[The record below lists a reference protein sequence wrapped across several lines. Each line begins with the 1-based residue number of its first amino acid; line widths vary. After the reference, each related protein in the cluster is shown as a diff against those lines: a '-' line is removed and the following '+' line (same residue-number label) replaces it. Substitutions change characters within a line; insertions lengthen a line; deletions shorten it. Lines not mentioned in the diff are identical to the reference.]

1 MSKVGINTGSAPN
14 AGDGSSLLA
23 GANAINDNFNELYAL
38 LGDGSTLV
46 SGVATVTGGDI
57 DVTGIVTASNFS
69 GSGAGLTSLQSPQLT
84 GALPAIDGKSLT
96 GIVTSIVA
104 GTNIS
109 VSGSGTGSVTVS
121 ASGGGASGNTVVIKD
136 DGSTVGAA
144 GTINFGTGVAVS
156 GLSAGIVTVTASGG
170 SGGVWSSNAAGINTS
185 AKVGIGT
192 TTADSFYE
200 LEVQGNANI
209 TGFLTATTLRGAV
222 IGDVTGNASS
232 ATLAV
237 NAQGLSGTPSVNV
250 TAVNATGFSTFTNNV
265 QLRSSDGT
273 PGRLDYYCEV
283 SNAHYTRIQAAP
295 HAQYSGNVTAVL
307 PTISGDLV
315 VGDTATAINQSVNTT
330 GVITA
335 TSFDGSNVLKSRT
348 TVTGSTGSIANN
360 AIGNVD
366 ITGFKSYGLIQ
377 VGLST
382 AGWLRIYTD
391 NAARVN
397 DVNRSVGED
406 PTPGDGV
413 IADIVTTGVS
423 TTKNITPF
431 TLGGNLD
438 SPVSDKIYIAVTNLS
453 GTTQAIS
460 ANLTILKLEV

>member
-23 GANAINDNFNELYAL
+23 GANAINANFNELYSL

-84 GALPAIDGKSLT
+84 GSLPAIDGKSLT
-96 GIVTSIVA
+96 GIVTTIVA

-109 VSGSGTGSVTVS
+109 VSGNGTGSVTVS

-156 GLSAGIVTVTASGG
+156 ALSAGIVTVTASGG

-232 ATLAV
+232 ATQLQTARNIGGVSFNGTSAINLPGV
-237 NAQGLSGTPSVNV
+237 NIAGNQNTSGTAANLSGTPNITVGTV
-250 TAVNATGFSTFTNNV
+250 A
-265 QLRSSDGT
+265 SSDIT
-273 PGRLDYYCEV
+273 
-283 SNAHYTRIQAAP
+283 S
-295 HAQYSGNVTAVL
+295 
-307 PTISGDLV
+307 
-315 VGDTATAINQSVNTT
+315 T
-330 GVITA
+330 GVVTA

-348 TVTGSTGSIANN
+348 IVTGSTPSITNN
-360 AIGNVD
+360 GIGNTD
-366 ITGFKSYGLIQ
+366 ISGFKSYGLIQ

-391 NAARVN
+391 NAARAN

-413 IADIVTTGVS
+413 IADIVTTGLS

-438 SPVSDKIYIAVTNLS
+438 NPVSDKIYVAVTNQS

-460 ANLTILKLEV
+460 VNLTILKLEV

>member
-1 MSKVGINTGSAPN
+1 NVP
-14 AGDGSSLLA
+14 DG
-23 GANAINDNFNELYAL
+23 
-38 LGDGSTLV
+38 TL
-46 SGVATVTGGDI
+46 
-57 DVTGIVTASNFS
+57 
-69 GSGAGLTSLQSPQLT
+69 
-84 GALPAIDGKSLT
+84 
-96 GIVTSIVA
+96 
-104 GTNIS
+104 
-109 VSGSGTGSVTVS
+109 
-121 ASGGGASGNTVVIKD
+121 
-136 DGSTVGAA
+136 
-144 GTINFGTGVAVS
+144 
-156 GLSAGIVTVTASGG
+156 LSAGNDDDLEIYHTGG
-170 SGGVWSSNAAGINTS
+170 SNSFIKSNTNDLQIQSDTTKIYDKTGTQIIAGFTKGAS
-185 AKVGIGT
+185 VGIT
-192 TTADSFYE
+192 T
-200 LEVQGNANI
+200 VGI
-209 TGFLTATTLRGAV
+209 LTAYNDVAV
-222 IGDVTGNASS
+222 GSAINMYASS
-232 ATLAV
+232 
-237 NAQGLSGTPSVNV
+237 GI
-250 TAVNATGFSTFTNNV
+250 
-265 QLRSSDGT
+265 
-273 PGRLDYYCEV
+273 V
-283 SNAHYTRIQAAP
+283 S
-295 HAQYSGNVTAVL
+295 
-307 PTISGDLV
+307 
-315 VGDTATAINQSVNTT
+315 
-330 GVITA
+330 A

>member
-23 GANAINDNFNELYAL
+23 GANAINANFNELYSL

-84 GALPAIDGKSLT
+84 GSLPAIDGKSLT
-96 GIVTSIVA
+96 GIVTTIVA

-109 VSGSGTGSVTVS
+109 VSGNGTGSVTVS
-121 ASGGGASGNTVVIKD
+121 ASGGGASGNTVVVKD

-156 GLSAGIVTVTASGG
+156 ALSAGIVTVTASGG

-232 ATLAV
+232 ATQLQTARNIGGVSFNGTSAINLPGV
-237 NAQGLSGTPSVNV
+237 NIAGNQNTSGTAANLSGTPNITVG
-250 TAVNATGFSTFTNNV
+250 TIA
-265 QLRSSDGT
+265 SSDIT
-273 PGRLDYYCEV
+273 
-283 SNAHYTRIQAAP
+283 S
-295 HAQYSGNVTAVL
+295 
-307 PTISGDLV
+307 
-315 VGDTATAINQSVNTT
+315 T
-330 GVITA
+330 GVVTA

-348 TVTGSTGSIANN
+348 TVTGSTPSIANN
-360 AIGNVD
+360 GIGNTD
-366 ITGFKSYGLIQ
+366 ISGFKSYGLIQ

-391 NAARVN
+391 NAARAN

-413 IADIVTTGVS
+413 IADIVTTGLS

-438 SPVSDKIYIAVTNLS
+438 NPVSDKIYVAVTNQS

-460 ANLTILKLEV
+460 VNLTILKLEV

>member
-69 GSGAGLTSLQSPQLT
+69 GSGAGLTSLPSTQLT
-84 GALPAIDGKSLT
+84 GSLPAIDGKSLT
-96 GIVTSIVA
+96 GIVTTIVA

-109 VSGSGTGSVTVS
+109 VSGNGTGSVTVS

-232 ATLAV
+232 ATQLQTARNIGGVSFNGTAAISLPGV
-237 NAQGLSGTPSVNV
+237 NIAGNQNTSGTASNLSGTPNITVGTV
-250 TAVNATGFSTFTNNV
+250 A
-265 QLRSSDGT
+265 SSDIT
-273 PGRLDYYCEV
+273 
-283 SNAHYTRIQAAP
+283 S
-295 HAQYSGNVTAVL
+295 
-307 PTISGDLV
+307 
-315 VGDTATAINQSVNTT
+315 T
-330 GVITA
+330 GVVTA

-348 TVTGSTGSIANN
+348 TVTGSTGSITNN

-391 NAARVN
+391 NAARAN

-413 IADIVTTGVS
+413 IADIVTTGLS

>member
-23 GANAINDNFNELYAL
+23 GANAINANFNELYSL

-84 GALPAIDGKSLT
+84 GSLPAIDGKSLT
-96 GIVTSIVA
+96 GIVTTIVA

-109 VSGSGTGSVTVS
+109 VSGNGTGSVTVS

-156 GLSAGIVTVTASGG
+156 TLSAGIVTVTASGG

-232 ATLAV
+232 AAQLQTARNIGGVSFNGTSAINLPGV
-237 NAQGLSGTPSVNV
+237 NIAGNQNTSGTAANLSGTPNITVGTV
-250 TAVNATGFSTFTNNV
+250 A
-265 QLRSSDGT
+265 SSDIT
-273 PGRLDYYCEV
+273 
-283 SNAHYTRIQAAP
+283 S
-295 HAQYSGNVTAVL
+295 
-307 PTISGDLV
+307 
-315 VGDTATAINQSVNTT
+315 T
-330 GVITA
+330 GVVTA

-348 TVTGSTGSIANN
+348 TVTGSTPSIANN
-360 AIGNVD
+360 GIGNTD
-366 ITGFKSYGLIQ
+366 ISGFKSYGLIQ

-391 NAARVN
+391 NAARAN

-413 IADIVTTGVS
+413 IADIVTTGLS

-438 SPVSDKIYIAVTNLS
+438 NPVSDKIYVAVTNQS

-460 ANLTILKLEV
+460 VNLTILKLEV

>member
-96 GIVTSIVA
+96 GIVTTIVA

-109 VSGSGTGSVTVS
+109 VSGNGTGSVTVS

-232 ATLAV
+232 ATQLQTARNIGGVSFNGTAAISLPGV
-237 NAQGLSGTPSVNV
+237 NIAGNQNTSGTAANLSGTPNITVGTV
-250 TAVNATGFSTFTNNV
+250 A
-265 QLRSSDGT
+265 SSDIT
-273 PGRLDYYCEV
+273 
-283 SNAHYTRIQAAP
+283 S
-295 HAQYSGNVTAVL
+295 
-307 PTISGDLV
+307 
-315 VGDTATAINQSVNTT
+315 T
-330 GVITA
+330 GVVTA

-348 TVTGSTGSIANN
+348 TVTGSTASIANN

-391 NAARVN
+391 NAARAN

-413 IADIVTTGVS
+413 IADIVTTGLS

>member
-69 GSGAGLTSLQSPQLT
+69 GSGAGLTSLPSTQLT
-84 GALPAIDGKSLT
+84 GSLPAIDGKSLT
-96 GIVTSIVA
+96 GIVTTIVA

-109 VSGSGTGSVTVS
+109 VSGNGTGSVTVS

-156 GLSAGIVTVTASGG
+156 ALSAGIVTVTASGG

-222 IGDVTGNASS
+222 IGNVTGNASS
-232 ATLAV
+232 ATQLQTARNIGGVSFNGTAAISLPGV
-237 NAQGLSGTPSVNV
+237 NIAGNQNTSGTAANLSGTPNITVGTV
-250 TAVNATGFSTFTNNV
+250 A
-265 QLRSSDGT
+265 SSDIT
-273 PGRLDYYCEV
+273 
-283 SNAHYTRIQAAP
+283 S
-295 HAQYSGNVTAVL
+295 
-307 PTISGDLV
+307 
-315 VGDTATAINQSVNTT
+315 T
-330 GVITA
+330 GVVTA

-348 TVTGSTGSIANN
+348 TVTGSTGSITNN

-391 NAARVN
+391 NTARAN

-413 IADIVTTGVS
+413 IADIVTTGLS

-438 SPVSDKIYIAVTNLS
+438 NPVSDKIYVAVTNQS

-460 ANLTILKLEV
+460 VNLTILKLEV

>member
-96 GIVTSIVA
+96 GIVTTIVA

-109 VSGSGTGSVTVS
+109 VSGNGTGSVTVS

-232 ATLAV
+232 ATQLQTARNIGGVSFNGTAAISLPGV
-237 NAQGLSGTPSVNV
+237 NIAGNQNTSGTAANLSGTPNITVGTV
-250 TAVNATGFSTFTNNV
+250 A
-265 QLRSSDGT
+265 SSDIT
-273 PGRLDYYCEV
+273 
-283 SNAHYTRIQAAP
+283 S
-295 HAQYSGNVTAVL
+295 
-307 PTISGDLV
+307 
-315 VGDTATAINQSVNTT
+315 T
-330 GVITA
+330 GVVTA

-348 TVTGSTGSIANN
+348 TVTGSTPSIANN
-360 AIGNVD
+360 GIGNTD

-391 NAARVN
+391 NTARAN

-413 IADIVTTGVS
+413 IADIVTTGLS

-438 SPVSDKIYIAVTNLS
+438 NPVSDKIYVAVTNQS

-460 ANLTILKLEV
+460 VNLTILKLEV

>member
-23 GANAINDNFNELYAL
+23 GANAINDNFNELYTL

-84 GALPAIDGKSLT
+84 GSLPAIDGKSLT
-96 GIVTSIVA
+96 GIVTTIVA

-109 VSGSGTGSVTVS
+109 VSGNGTGSVTVS

-232 ATLAV
+232 ATQLQTARNIGGVSFNGTAAISLPGV
-237 NAQGLSGTPSVNV
+237 NIAGNQNTSGTAANLSGTPNITVGTV
-250 TAVNATGFSTFTNNV
+250 A
-265 QLRSSDGT
+265 SSDIT
-273 PGRLDYYCEV
+273 
-283 SNAHYTRIQAAP
+283 S
-295 HAQYSGNVTAVL
+295 
-307 PTISGDLV
+307 
-315 VGDTATAINQSVNTT
+315 T
-330 GVITA
+330 GVVTA

-348 TVTGSTGSIANN
+348 TVTGSTPSIANN
-360 AIGNVD
+360 GIGNTD
-366 ITGFKSYGLIQ
+366 ISGFKSYGLIQ

-391 NAARVN
+391 NAARAN

-413 IADIVTTGVS
+413 IADIVTTGLS

-438 SPVSDKIYIAVTNLS
+438 NPVSDKIYVAVTNQS

-460 ANLTILKLEV
+460 VNLTILKLEV

>member
-84 GALPAIDGKSLT
+84 GSLPAIDGKSLT
-96 GIVTSIVA
+96 GIVTTIVA

-109 VSGSGTGSVTVS
+109 VSGNGTGSVTVS

-232 ATLAV
+232 ATQLQTARNIGGVSFNGTAAISLPGV
-237 NAQGLSGTPSVNV
+237 NIAGNQNTSGTAANLSGTPNITVGTV
-250 TAVNATGFSTFTNNV
+250 A
-265 QLRSSDGT
+265 SSDIT
-273 PGRLDYYCEV
+273 
-283 SNAHYTRIQAAP
+283 S
-295 HAQYSGNVTAVL
+295 
-307 PTISGDLV
+307 
-315 VGDTATAINQSVNTT
+315 T
-330 GVITA
+330 GVVTA

-348 TVTGSTGSIANN
+348 TVTGSTPSIANN
-360 AIGNVD
+360 GIGNTD
-366 ITGFKSYGLIQ
+366 ISGFKSYGLIQ

-382 AGWLRIYTD
+382 AGWLR
-391 NAARVN
+391 
-397 DVNRSVGED
+397 
-406 PTPGDGV
+406 
-413 IADIVTTGVS
+413 
-423 TTKNITPF
+423 
-431 TLGGNLD
+431 
-438 SPVSDKIYIAVTNLS
+438 LS
-453 GTTQAIS
+453 LIH
-460 ANLTILKLEV
+460 I

>member
-23 GANAINDNFNELYAL
+23 GANAINANFNELYTL

-69 GSGAGLTSLQSPQLT
+69 GSGAGLTSLPSTQLT
-84 GALPAIDGKSLT
+84 GSLPAIDGKSLT
-96 GIVTSIVA
+96 GIVTTIVA

-109 VSGSGTGSVTVS
+109 VSGNGTGSVTVS
-121 ASGGGASGNTVVIKD
+121 ASGGGASGNTVVVKD

-156 GLSAGIVTVTASGG
+156 ALSAGIVTVTASGG

-232 ATLAV
+232 ATQLQTARNIGGVSFNGTSAINLPGV
-237 NAQGLSGTPSVNV
+237 NIAGNQNTSGTAANLSGTPNITVGTV
-250 TAVNATGFSTFTNNV
+250 A
-265 QLRSSDGT
+265 SSDIT
-273 PGRLDYYCEV
+273 
-283 SNAHYTRIQAAP
+283 S
-295 HAQYSGNVTAVL
+295 
-307 PTISGDLV
+307 
-315 VGDTATAINQSVNTT
+315 T
-330 GVITA
+330 GVVTA

-348 TVTGSTGSIANN
+348 TVTGSTPSIANN
-360 AIGNVD
+360 GIGNTD
-366 ITGFKSYGLIQ
+366 ISGFKSYGLIQ

-391 NAARVN
+391 NAARAN

-413 IADIVTTGVS
+413 IADIVTTGLS

-438 SPVSDKIYIAVTNLS
+438 NPVSDKIYVAVTNQS

-460 ANLTILKLEV
+460 VNLTILKLEV

>member
-23 GANAINDNFNELYAL
+23 GANAINANFNELYTL

-69 GSGAGLTSLQSPQLT
+69 GSGAGLTSLPSTQLT
-84 GALPAIDGKSLT
+84 GSLPAIDGKSLT
-96 GIVTSIVA
+96 GIVTTIVA

-109 VSGSGTGSVTVS
+109 VSGNGTGSVTVS

-156 GLSAGIVTVTASGG
+156 ALSAGIVTVTASGG

-232 ATLAV
+232 ATQLQTARNIGGVSFNGTSAINLPGV
-237 NAQGLSGTPSVNV
+237 NIAGNQNTSGTAANLSGTPNITVGTV
-250 TAVNATGFSTFTNNV
+250 A
-265 QLRSSDGT
+265 SSDIT
-273 PGRLDYYCEV
+273 
-283 SNAHYTRIQAAP
+283 S
-295 HAQYSGNVTAVL
+295 
-307 PTISGDLV
+307 
-315 VGDTATAINQSVNTT
+315 T

-348 TVTGSTGSIANN
+348 IVTGSPPSIANN
-360 AIGNVD
+360 GIGNTD
-366 ITGFKSYGLIQ
+366 ISGFKSYGLIQ

-391 NAARVN
+391 NAARAN

-413 IADIVTTGVS
+413 IADIVTTGLS

-438 SPVSDKIYIAVTNLS
+438 NPVSDKIYVAVTNQS

-460 ANLTILKLEV
+460 VNLTILKLEV

>member
-23 GANAINDNFNELYAL
+23 GANAINANFNELYSL

-84 GALPAIDGKSLT
+84 GSLPAIDGKSLT
-96 GIVTSIVA
+96 GIVTTIVA

-109 VSGSGTGSVTVS
+109 VSGNGTGSVTVS
-121 ASGGGASGNTVVIKD
+121 ASGGGASGNTVVVKD

-156 GLSAGIVTVTASGG
+156 ALSAGIVTVTASGG

-232 ATLAV
+232 ATQLQTARNIGGVSFNGTSAINLPGV
-237 NAQGLSGTPSVNV
+237 NIAGNQNTSGTAANLSGTPNITVGTV
-250 TAVNATGFSTFTNNV
+250 A
-265 QLRSSDGT
+265 SSDIT
-273 PGRLDYYCEV
+273 
-283 SNAHYTRIQAAP
+283 S
-295 HAQYSGNVTAVL
+295 
-307 PTISGDLV
+307 
-315 VGDTATAINQSVNTT
+315 T
-330 GVITA
+330 GVVTA

-348 TVTGSTGSIANN
+348 TVTGSTPSIANN
-360 AIGNVD
+360 GIGNTD
-366 ITGFKSYGLIQ
+366 ISGFKSYGLIQ

-391 NAARVN
+391 NTARAN

-413 IADIVTTGVS
+413 IADIVTTGLS

-438 SPVSDKIYIAVTNLS
+438 NPVSDKIYVAVTNQS

-460 ANLTILKLEV
+460 VNLTILKLEV

>member
-96 GIVTSIVA
+96 GIVTTIVA

-109 VSGSGTGSVTVS
+109 VSGNGTGSVTVS

-222 IGDVTGNASS
+222 IGNVTGNASS
-232 ATLAV
+232 ATQLQTARNIGGVSFNGTAAISLPGV
-237 NAQGLSGTPSVNV
+237 NIAGNQNTSGTAANLSGTPNITVGTV
-250 TAVNATGFSTFTNNV
+250 A
-265 QLRSSDGT
+265 SSDIT
-273 PGRLDYYCEV
+273 
-283 SNAHYTRIQAAP
+283 S
-295 HAQYSGNVTAVL
+295 
-307 PTISGDLV
+307 
-315 VGDTATAINQSVNTT
+315 T
-330 GVITA
+330 GVVTA

-348 TVTGSTGSIANN
+348 TVTGSTGSITNN

-391 NAARVN
+391 NAARAN

-413 IADIVTTGVS
+413 IADIVTTGLS

-438 SPVSDKIYIAVTNLS
+438 NPVSDKIYVAVTNQS

-460 ANLTILKLEV
+460 VNLTILKLEV

>member
-23 GANAINDNFNELYAL
+23 GANAINANFNELYSL

-84 GALPAIDGKSLT
+84 GSLPAIDGKSLT
-96 GIVTSIVA
+96 GIVTTIVA

-109 VSGSGTGSVTVS
+109 VSGNGTGSVTVS
-121 ASGGGASGNTVVIKD
+121 ASGGGSSGNTVVIKD

-156 GLSAGIVTVTASGG
+156 ALSAGIVTVTASGG

-232 ATLAV
+232 ATQLQTARNIGGVSFNGTSAINLPGV
-237 NAQGLSGTPSVNV
+237 NIAGNQNTSGTAANLSGTPNITVGTV
-250 TAVNATGFSTFTNNV
+250 A
-265 QLRSSDGT
+265 SSDIT
-273 PGRLDYYCEV
+273 
-283 SNAHYTRIQAAP
+283 S
-295 HAQYSGNVTAVL
+295 
-307 PTISGDLV
+307 
-315 VGDTATAINQSVNTT
+315 T
-330 GVITA
+330 GVVTA

-348 TVTGSTGSIANN
+348 IVTGSTPSIANN
-360 AIGNVD
+360 GIGNTD
-366 ITGFKSYGLIQ
+366 ISGFKSYGLIQ

-391 NAARVN
+391 NAARAN

-413 IADIVTTGVS
+413 IADIVTTGLS

-438 SPVSDKIYIAVTNLS
+438 NPVSDKIYVAVTNQS

-460 ANLTILKLEV
+460 VNLTILKLEV

>member
-23 GANAINDNFNELYAL
+23 GANAINANFNELYSL

-84 GALPAIDGKSLT
+84 GSLPAIDGKSLT
-96 GIVTSIVA
+96 GIVTTIVA

-109 VSGSGTGSVTVS
+109 VSGNGTGSVTVS

-156 GLSAGIVTVTASGG
+156 TLSAGIVTVTASGG

-232 ATLAV
+232 ATQLQTARNIGGVSFNGTSAINLPGV
-237 NAQGLSGTPSVNV
+237 NIAGNQNTSGTAANLSGTPNITVGTV
-250 TAVNATGFSTFTNNV
+250 A
-265 QLRSSDGT
+265 SSDIT
-273 PGRLDYYCEV
+273 
-283 SNAHYTRIQAAP
+283 S
-295 HAQYSGNVTAVL
+295 
-307 PTISGDLV
+307 
-315 VGDTATAINQSVNTT
+315 T
-330 GVITA
+330 GVVTA

-348 TVTGSTGSIANN
+348 IETGSTPSIANN
-360 AIGNVD
+360 GIGNTD
-366 ITGFKSYGLIQ
+366 ISGFKSYGLIQ

-391 NAARVN
+391 NTARAN

-413 IADIVTTGVS
+413 IADIVTTGLS

-438 SPVSDKIYIAVTNLS
+438 NPVSDKIYVAVTNQS

-460 ANLTILKLEV
+460 VNLTILKLEV

>member
-84 GALPAIDGKSLT
+84 GSLPAIDGKSLT
-96 GIVTSIVA
+96 GIVTTIVA

-109 VSGSGTGSVTVS
+109 VSGNGTGSVTVS

-232 ATLAV
+232 ATQLQTARNIGGVSFNGTAAISLPGV
-237 NAQGLSGTPSVNV
+237 NIAGNQNTSGTAANLSGTPNITVGTV
-250 TAVNATGFSTFTNNV
+250 A
-265 QLRSSDGT
+265 SSDIT
-273 PGRLDYYCEV
+273 
-283 SNAHYTRIQAAP
+283 S
-295 HAQYSGNVTAVL
+295 
-307 PTISGDLV
+307 
-315 VGDTATAINQSVNTT
+315 T
-330 GVITA
+330 GVVTA

-348 TVTGSTGSIANN
+348 TVTGSTASIANN

-391 NAARVN
+391 NAARAN

-413 IADIVTTGVS
+413 IADIVTTGLS

-438 SPVSDKIYIAVTNLS
+438 SPVSDTIYIAVTNLS

>member
-96 GIVTSIVA
+96 GIVTTIVA

-109 VSGSGTGSVTVS
+109 VSGNGTGSVTVS
-121 ASGGGASGNTVVIKD
+121 ASGGGASGNTVVVKD

-156 GLSAGIVTVTASGG
+156 ALSAGIVTVTASGG

-232 ATLAV
+232 ATQLQTARNIGGVSFNGTSAINLPGV
-237 NAQGLSGTPSVNV
+237 NIAGNQDTTGTAANLSGTPNITVGTV
-250 TAVNATGFSTFTNNV
+250 A
-265 QLRSSDGT
+265 SSDIT
-273 PGRLDYYCEV
+273 
-283 SNAHYTRIQAAP
+283 S
-295 HAQYSGNVTAVL
+295 
-307 PTISGDLV
+307 
-315 VGDTATAINQSVNTT
+315 T
-330 GVITA
+330 GVVTA

-391 NAARVN
+391 NAARAN

-413 IADIVTTGVS
+413 IADIVTTGLS

-438 SPVSDKIYIAVTNLS
+438 NPVSDKIYVAVTNQS

-460 ANLTILKLEV
+460 VNLTILKLEV

>member
-23 GANAINDNFNELYAL
+23 GANAINANFNELYTL

-69 GSGAGLTSLQSPQLT
+69 GSGAGLTSLPSTQLT
-84 GALPAIDGKSLT
+84 GSLPAIDGKSLT
-96 GIVTSIVA
+96 GIVTTIVA

-109 VSGSGTGSVTVS
+109 VSGNGTGSVTVS

-156 GLSAGIVTVTASGG
+156 ALSAGIVTVTASGG

-232 ATLAV
+232 ATQLQTARNIGGVSFNGTSAINLPGV
-237 NAQGLSGTPSVNV
+237 NIAGNQNTSGTAANLSGTPNITVGTV
-250 TAVNATGFSTFTNNV
+250 A
-265 QLRSSDGT
+265 SSDIT
-273 PGRLDYYCEV
+273 
-283 SNAHYTRIQAAP
+283 S
-295 HAQYSGNVTAVL
+295 
-307 PTISGDLV
+307 
-315 VGDTATAINQSVNTT
+315 T
-330 GVITA
+330 GVVTA

-348 TVTGSTGSIANN
+348 TVTGSTPSIANN
-360 AIGNVD
+360 GIGNTD

-391 NAARVN
+391 NAARAN

-431 TLGGNLD
+431 TFGGNLD
-438 SPVSDKIYIAVTNLS
+438 NPVSDKIYVAVTNQS

-460 ANLTILKLEV
+460 VNLTILKLEV

>member
-23 GANAINDNFNELYAL
+23 GANAINANFNELYSL

-69 GSGAGLTSLQSPQLT
+69 GSGAGLTSLPSTQLT
-84 GALPAIDGKSLT
+84 GSLPAIDGKSLT
-96 GIVTSIVA
+96 GIVTTIVA

-109 VSGSGTGSVTVS
+109 VSGNGTGSVTVS
-121 ASGGGASGNTVVIKD
+121 ASGGGASGNTVVVKD

-156 GLSAGIVTVTASGG
+156 ALSAGIVTVTASGG

-232 ATLAV
+232 ATQLQTARNIGGVSFNGTSAINLPGV
-237 NAQGLSGTPSVNV
+237 NIAGNQNTSGTAANLSGTPNITVGTV
-250 TAVNATGFSTFTNNV
+250 A
-265 QLRSSDGT
+265 SSDIT
-273 PGRLDYYCEV
+273 
-283 SNAHYTRIQAAP
+283 S
-295 HAQYSGNVTAVL
+295 
-307 PTISGDLV
+307 
-315 VGDTATAINQSVNTT
+315 T
-330 GVITA
+330 GVVTA

-348 TVTGSTGSIANN
+348 TVTGSTPSIANN
-360 AIGNVD
+360 GIGNTD
-366 ITGFKSYGLIQ
+366 ISGFKSYGLIQ

-391 NAARVN
+391 NAARAN

-413 IADIVTTGVS
+413 IADIVTTGLS

-438 SPVSDKIYIAVTNLS
+438 NPVSDKIYVAVTNQS

-460 ANLTILKLEV
+460 VNLTILKLEV

>member
-23 GANAINDNFNELYAL
+23 GANAINANFNELYSL

-84 GALPAIDGKSLT
+84 GSLPAIDGKSLT
-96 GIVTSIVA
+96 GIVTTIVA

-109 VSGSGTGSVTVS
+109 VSGNGTGSVTVS

-144 GTINFGTGVAVS
+144 GTINFGSGVAVS
-156 GLSAGIVTVTASGG
+156 ALSAGIVTVTASGG

-232 ATLAV
+232 ATQLQTARNIGGVSFNGTSAINLPGV
-237 NAQGLSGTPSVNV
+237 NIAGNQNTSGTAAGLSGTPNITVGTV
-250 TAVNATGFSTFTNNV
+250 A
-265 QLRSSDGT
+265 SSDIT
-273 PGRLDYYCEV
+273 
-283 SNAHYTRIQAAP
+283 S
-295 HAQYSGNVTAVL
+295 
-307 PTISGDLV
+307 
-315 VGDTATAINQSVNTT
+315 T
-330 GVITA
+330 GVVTA

-348 TVTGSTGSIANN
+348 TVTGSTPSIANN
-360 AIGNVD
+360 GIGNTD
-366 ITGFKSYGLIQ
+366 ISGFKSYGLIQ

-391 NAARVN
+391 NAARAN

-413 IADIVTTGVS
+413 IADIVTTGLS

-438 SPVSDKIYIAVTNLS
+438 NPVSDKIYVAVTNQS

-460 ANLTILKLEV
+460 VNLTILKLEV

>member
-23 GANAINDNFNELYAL
+23 GANAINANFNELYSL

-84 GALPAIDGKSLT
+84 GSLPAIDGKSLT
-96 GIVTSIVA
+96 GIVTTIVA

-109 VSGSGTGSVTVS
+109 VSGNGTGSVTVS

-156 GLSAGIVTVTASGG
+156 TLSAGIVTVTASGG

-232 ATLAV
+232 ATQLQTARNIGGVSFNGTSAINLPGV
-237 NAQGLSGTPSVNV
+237 NIAGNQNTSGTAANLSGTPNITVGTV
-250 TAVNATGFSTFTNNV
+250 A
-265 QLRSSDGT
+265 SSDIT
-273 PGRLDYYCEV
+273 
-283 SNAHYTRIQAAP
+283 S
-295 HAQYSGNVTAVL
+295 
-307 PTISGDLV
+307 
-315 VGDTATAINQSVNTT
+315 T
-330 GVITA
+330 GVVTA

-348 TVTGSTGSIANN
+348 TVTGSTPSIANN
-360 AIGNVD
+360 GIGNTD
-366 ITGFKSYGLIQ
+366 ISGFKSYGLIQ

-391 NAARVN
+391 NAARAN

-413 IADIVTTGVS
+413 IADIVTTGLS

-438 SPVSDKIYIAVTNLS
+438 NPVSDKIYVAVTNQS

-460 ANLTILKLEV
+460 VNLTILKLEV

>member
-23 GANAINDNFNELYAL
+23 GANAINANFNELYSL

-69 GSGAGLTSLQSPQLT
+69 GSGAGLTSLQSTQLT
-84 GALPAIDGKSLT
+84 GSLPAIDGKSLT
-96 GIVTSIVA
+96 GIVTTIVA

-109 VSGSGTGSVTVS
+109 VSGNGTGSVTVS

-156 GLSAGIVTVTASGG
+156 ALSAGIVTVTASGG

-232 ATLAV
+232 ATQLQTARNIGGVSFNGTSAINLPGV
-237 NAQGLSGTPSVNV
+237 NIAGNQNTSGTAAGLSGTPNITVGTV
-250 TAVNATGFSTFTNNV
+250 A
-265 QLRSSDGT
+265 SSDIT
-273 PGRLDYYCEV
+273 
-283 SNAHYTRIQAAP
+283 S
-295 HAQYSGNVTAVL
+295 
-307 PTISGDLV
+307 
-315 VGDTATAINQSVNTT
+315 T
-330 GVITA
+330 GVVTA

-348 TVTGSTGSIANN
+348 TVTGSTPSIANN
-360 AIGNVD
+360 GIGNTD
-366 ITGFKSYGLIQ
+366 ISGFKSYGLIQ

-391 NAARVN
+391 NTARAN

-413 IADIVTTGVS
+413 IADIVTTGLS

-438 SPVSDKIYIAVTNLS
+438 NPVSDKIYVAVTNQS

-460 ANLTILKLEV
+460 VNLTILKLEV

>member
-23 GANAINDNFNELYAL
+23 GANAINANFNELYTL

-84 GALPAIDGKSLT
+84 GSLPAIDGKSLT
-96 GIVTSIVA
+96 GIVTTIVA

-109 VSGSGTGSVTVS
+109 VSGNGTGAVTVS
-121 ASGGGASGNTVVIKD
+121 ASGGGASGNTVIVKD

-156 GLSAGIVTVTASGG
+156 ALSAGIVTVTASGG

-200 LEVQGNANI
+200 LEVQWNANI

-232 ATLAV
+232 ATQLQTARNIGGVSFNGTSAINLPGV
-237 NAQGLSGTPSVNV
+237 NIAGNQNTSGTAANLSGTPNITVGTV
-250 TAVNATGFSTFTNNV
+250 A
-265 QLRSSDGT
+265 SSDIT
-273 PGRLDYYCEV
+273 
-283 SNAHYTRIQAAP
+283 S
-295 HAQYSGNVTAVL
+295 
-307 PTISGDLV
+307 
-315 VGDTATAINQSVNTT
+315 T
-330 GVITA
+330 GVVTA

-348 TVTGSTGSIANN
+348 IVTGSTPSIANN
-360 AIGNVD
+360 GIGNTD
-366 ITGFKSYGLIQ
+366 ISGFKSYGLIQ

-391 NAARVN
+391 NAARAN

-413 IADIVTTGVS
+413 IADIVTTGLS

-438 SPVSDKIYIAVTNLS
+438 NPVSDKIYVAVTNQS

-460 ANLTILKLEV
+460 VNLTILKLEV

>member
-23 GANAINDNFNELYAL
+23 GANAINANFNELYSL

-84 GALPAIDGKSLT
+84 GSLPAIDGKSLT
-96 GIVTSIVA
+96 GIVTTIVA

-109 VSGSGTGSVTVS
+109 VSGNGTGSVTVS

-156 GLSAGIVTVTASGG
+156 TLSAGIVTVTASGG

-192 TTADSFYE
+192 TTADSFYD

-232 ATLAV
+232 ATQLQTARNIGGVSFNGTSAINLPGV
-237 NAQGLSGTPSVNV
+237 NIAGNQNTSGTAANLSGTPNITVGTV
-250 TAVNATGFSTFTNNV
+250 A
-265 QLRSSDGT
+265 SSDIT
-273 PGRLDYYCEV
+273 
-283 SNAHYTRIQAAP
+283 S
-295 HAQYSGNVTAVL
+295 
-307 PTISGDLV
+307 
-315 VGDTATAINQSVNTT
+315 T
-330 GVITA
+330 GVVTA

-348 TVTGSTGSIANN
+348 TVTGSTPSIANN
-360 AIGNVD
+360 GIGNTD
-366 ITGFKSYGLIQ
+366 ISGFKSYGLIQ

-391 NAARVN
+391 NAARAN

-413 IADIVTTGVS
+413 IADIVTTGLS

-438 SPVSDKIYIAVTNLS
+438 NPVSDKIYVAVTNQS

-460 ANLTILKLEV
+460 VNLTILKLEV

>member
-23 GANAINDNFNELYAL
+23 GANAINANFNELYSL

-84 GALPAIDGKSLT
+84 GSLPAIDGKSLT
-96 GIVTSIVA
+96 GIVTTIVA

-109 VSGSGTGSVTVS
+109 VSGNGTGSVTVS
-121 ASGGGASGNTVVIKD
+121 ASGGGASGNTVIVKD

-144 GTINFGTGVAVS
+144 GTINFGSGVAVS
-156 GLSAGIVTVTASGG
+156 ALSAGIVTVTASGG

-232 ATLAV
+232 ATQLQTARNIGGVSFNGTSAINLPGV
-237 NAQGLSGTPSVNV
+237 NIAGNQNTSGTAANLSGTPNITVGTV
-250 TAVNATGFSTFTNNV
+250 A
-265 QLRSSDGT
+265 SSDIT
-273 PGRLDYYCEV
+273 
-283 SNAHYTRIQAAP
+283 S
-295 HAQYSGNVTAVL
+295 
-307 PTISGDLV
+307 
-315 VGDTATAINQSVNTT
+315 T
-330 GVITA
+330 GVVTA

-348 TVTGSTGSIANN
+348 IVTGSTPSIANN
-360 AIGNVD
+360 GIGNTD
-366 ITGFKSYGLIQ
+366 ISGFKSYGLIQ

-391 NAARVN
+391 NAARAN

-438 SPVSDKIYIAVTNLS
+438 NPVSDKIYVAVTNQS

-460 ANLTILKLEV
+460 VNLTILKLEV

>member
-23 GANAINDNFNELYAL
+23 GANAINANFNELYSL

-84 GALPAIDGKSLT
+84 GSLPAIDGKSLT
-96 GIVTSIVA
+96 GIVTTIVA

-109 VSGSGTGSVTVS
+109 VSGNGTGSVTVS

-232 ATLAV
+232 ATQLQTARNIGGVSFNGTAAISLPGV
-237 NAQGLSGTPSVNV
+237 NIAGNQNTSGTAANLSGTPNITVGTV
-250 TAVNATGFSTFTNNV
+250 A
-265 QLRSSDGT
+265 SSDIT
-273 PGRLDYYCEV
+273 
-283 SNAHYTRIQAAP
+283 S
-295 HAQYSGNVTAVL
+295 
-307 PTISGDLV
+307 
-315 VGDTATAINQSVNTT
+315 T
-330 GVITA
+330 GVVTA

-348 TVTGSTGSIANN
+348 TVTGSTPSIANN
-360 AIGNVD
+360 GIGNTD
-366 ITGFKSYGLIQ
+366 ISGFKSYGLIQ

-391 NAARVN
+391 NAARAN

-438 SPVSDKIYIAVTNLS
+438 NPVSDKIYVAVTNQS

-460 ANLTILKLEV
+460 VNLTILKLEV

>member
-23 GANAINDNFNELYAL
+23 GANAINANFNELYSL

-84 GALPAIDGKSLT
+84 GSLPAIDGKSLT
-96 GIVTSIVA
+96 GIVTTIVA

-109 VSGSGTGSVTVS
+109 VSGNGTGSVTVS
-121 ASGGGASGNTVVIKD
+121 ASGGGASGNTVVVKD

-156 GLSAGIVTVTASGG
+156 ALSAGIVTVTASGG

-232 ATLAV
+232 ATQLQTARNIGGVSFNGTSAINLPGV
-237 NAQGLSGTPSVNV
+237 NIAGNQNTSGTAANLSGTPNITVGTV
-250 TAVNATGFSTFTNNV
+250 A
-265 QLRSSDGT
+265 SSDIT
-273 PGRLDYYCEV
+273 
-283 SNAHYTRIQAAP
+283 S
-295 HAQYSGNVTAVL
+295 
-307 PTISGDLV
+307 
-315 VGDTATAINQSVNTT
+315 T
-330 GVITA
+330 GVVTA

-348 TVTGSTGSIANN
+348 IVTGSTPSIANN
-360 AIGNVD
+360 GIGNTD
-366 ITGFKSYGLIQ
+366 ISGFKSYGLIQ

-391 NAARVN
+391 NAARAN

-413 IADIVTTGVS
+413 IADIVTTGLS

-438 SPVSDKIYIAVTNLS
+438 NPVSDKIYVAVTNQS

-460 ANLTILKLEV
+460 VNLTILKLEV

>member
-23 GANAINDNFNELYAL
+23 GANAINANFNELYSL

-84 GALPAIDGKSLT
+84 GSLPAIDGKSLT
-96 GIVTSIVA
+96 GIVTTIVA

-109 VSGSGTGSVTVS
+109 VSGNGTGSVTVS

-156 GLSAGIVTVTASGG
+156 ALSAGIVTVTASGG

-232 ATLAV
+232 ATQLQTARNIGGVSFNGTSAINLPGV
-237 NAQGLSGTPSVNV
+237 NIAGNQNTSGTAANLSGTPNITVGTV
-250 TAVNATGFSTFTNNV
+250 A
-265 QLRSSDGT
+265 SSDIT
-273 PGRLDYYCEV
+273 
-283 SNAHYTRIQAAP
+283 S
-295 HAQYSGNVTAVL
+295 
-307 PTISGDLV
+307 
-315 VGDTATAINQSVNTT
+315 T

-348 TVTGSTGSIANN
+348 IVTGSTPSIANN
-360 AIGNVD
+360 GIGNTD
-366 ITGFKSYGLIQ
+366 ISGFKSYGLIQ

-391 NAARVN
+391 NAARAN

-438 SPVSDKIYIAVTNLS
+438 NPVSDKIYVAVTNQS

-460 ANLTILKLEV
+460 VNLTILKLEV

>member
-69 GSGAGLTSLQSPQLT
+69 GSGAGLTSLPSTQLT
-84 GALPAIDGKSLT
+84 GSLPAIDGKSLT
-96 GIVTSIVA
+96 GIVTTIVA

-109 VSGSGTGSVTVS
+109 VSGNGTGSVTVS

-156 GLSAGIVTVTASGG
+156 ALSAGIVTVTASGG

-232 ATLAV
+232 ATQLQTARNIGGVSFNGTSAINLPGV
-237 NAQGLSGTPSVNV
+237 NIAGNQNTSGTAANLSGTPNITVGTV
-250 TAVNATGFSTFTNNV
+250 A
-265 QLRSSDGT
+265 SSDIT
-273 PGRLDYYCEV
+273 
-283 SNAHYTRIQAAP
+283 S
-295 HAQYSGNVTAVL
+295 
-307 PTISGDLV
+307 
-315 VGDTATAINQSVNTT
+315 T
-330 GVITA
+330 GVVTA
-335 TSFDGSNVLKSRT
+335 TSFDGSNVLKSST
-348 TVTGSTGSIANN
+348 TVAGSTGSITNN
-360 AIGNVD
+360 SIGNVD

-391 NAARVN
+391 NTARAN

-413 IADIVTTGVS
+413 IADIVTTGLS

-438 SPVSDKIYIAVTNLS
+438 NPVSDKIYVAVTNQS

-460 ANLTILKLEV
+460 VNLTILKLEV

>member
-69 GSGAGLTSLQSPQLT
+69 GSGAGLTSLPSTQLT
-84 GALPAIDGKSLT
+84 GSLPAIDGKSLT
-96 GIVTSIVA
+96 GIVTTIVA

-109 VSGSGTGSVTVS
+109 VSGNGTGSVTVS

-232 ATLAV
+232 ATQLQTARNIGGVSFNGTAAISLPGV
-237 NAQGLSGTPSVNV
+237 NIAGNQNTSGTAANLSGTPNITVGTV
-250 TAVNATGFSTFTNNV
+250 A
-265 QLRSSDGT
+265 SSDIT
-273 PGRLDYYCEV
+273 
-283 SNAHYTRIQAAP
+283 S
-295 HAQYSGNVTAVL
+295 
-307 PTISGDLV
+307 
-315 VGDTATAINQSVNTT
+315 T
-330 GVITA
+330 GVVTA

-348 TVTGSTGSIANN
+348 TVTGSTGSITNN

-391 NAARVN
+391 NTARAN

-413 IADIVTTGVS
+413 IADIVTTGLS

-438 SPVSDKIYIAVTNLS
+438 NPVSDKIYVAVTNQS

-460 ANLTILKLEV
+460 VNLTILKLEV

>member
-84 GALPAIDGKSLT
+84 GSLPAIDGKSLT
-96 GIVTSIVA
+96 GIVTTIVA

-109 VSGSGTGSVTVS
+109 VSGNGTGSVTVS

-232 ATLAV
+232 ATQLQTARNIGGVSFNGTAAISLPGV
-237 NAQGLSGTPSVNV
+237 NIAGNQNTSGTAANLSGTPNITVGTV
-250 TAVNATGFSTFTNNV
+250 A
-265 QLRSSDGT
+265 SSDIT
-273 PGRLDYYCEV
+273 
-283 SNAHYTRIQAAP
+283 S
-295 HAQYSGNVTAVL
+295 
-307 PTISGDLV
+307 
-315 VGDTATAINQSVNTT
+315 T
-330 GVITA
+330 GVVTA

-348 TVTGSTGSIANN
+348 TVTGSTPSIANN
-360 AIGNVD
+360 GIGNTD
-366 ITGFKSYGLIQ
+366 ISGFKSYGLIQ

-391 NAARVN
+391 NAARAN

-413 IADIVTTGVS
+413 IADIVTTGLS

-438 SPVSDKIYIAVTNLS
+438 NPVSDKIYVAVTNQS

-460 ANLTILKLEV
+460 VNLTILKLEV

>member
-23 GANAINDNFNELYAL
+23 GANAINANFNELYTL

-69 GSGAGLTSLQSPQLT
+69 GSGAGLTSLPSTQLT
-84 GALPAIDGKSLT
+84 GSLPAIDGKSLT
-96 GIVTSIVA
+96 GIVTTIVA

-109 VSGSGTGSVTVS
+109 VSGNGTGSVTVS
-121 ASGGGASGNTVVIKD
+121 ASGGGASGNTVVVKD

-156 GLSAGIVTVTASGG
+156 ALSAGIVTVTASGG

-232 ATLAV
+232 ATQLQTARNIGGVSFNGTSAINLPGV
-237 NAQGLSGTPSVNV
+237 NIAGNQNTSGTAAGLSGTPNITVGTV
-250 TAVNATGFSTFTNNV
+250 A
-265 QLRSSDGT
+265 SSDIT
-273 PGRLDYYCEV
+273 
-283 SNAHYTRIQAAP
+283 S
-295 HAQYSGNVTAVL
+295 
-307 PTISGDLV
+307 
-315 VGDTATAINQSVNTT
+315 T
-330 GVITA
+330 GVVTA

-348 TVTGSTGSIANN
+348 TVTGSTPSIANN
-360 AIGNVD
+360 GIGNTD
-366 ITGFKSYGLIQ
+366 ISGFKSYGLIQ

-391 NAARVN
+391 NTARAN

-413 IADIVTTGVS
+413 IADIVTTGLS

-438 SPVSDKIYIAVTNLS
+438 NPVSDKIYVAVTNQS

-460 ANLTILKLEV
+460 VNLTILKLEV

>member
-23 GANAINDNFNELYAL
+23 GANAINANFNELYSL

-84 GALPAIDGKSLT
+84 GSLPAIDGKSLT
-96 GIVTSIVA
+96 GIVTTIVA

-109 VSGSGTGSVTVS
+109 VSGNGTGSVTVS
-121 ASGGGASGNTVVIKD
+121 ASGGGASGNTVVVKD

-156 GLSAGIVTVTASGG
+156 ALSAGIVTVTASGG

-232 ATLAV
+232 ATQLQTARNIGGVSFNGTAAISLPGV
-237 NAQGLSGTPSVNV
+237 NIAGNQNTSGTAANLSGTPNITVGTV
-250 TAVNATGFSTFTNNV
+250 A
-265 QLRSSDGT
+265 SSDIT
-273 PGRLDYYCEV
+273 
-283 SNAHYTRIQAAP
+283 S
-295 HAQYSGNVTAVL
+295 
-307 PTISGDLV
+307 
-315 VGDTATAINQSVNTT
+315 T
-330 GVITA
+330 GVVTA

-348 TVTGSTGSIANN
+348 TVTGSTPSIANN
-360 AIGNVD
+360 GIGNTD
-366 ITGFKSYGLIQ
+366 ISGFKSYGLIQ

-391 NAARVN
+391 NAARAN

-413 IADIVTTGVS
+413 IADIVTTGLS

-438 SPVSDKIYIAVTNLS
+438 NPVSDKIYVAVTNQS

-460 ANLTILKLEV
+460 VNLTILKLEV

>member
-23 GANAINDNFNELYAL
+23 GANAINANFNELYSL

-84 GALPAIDGKSLT
+84 GSLPAIDGKSLT
-96 GIVTSIVA
+96 GIVTTIVA

-109 VSGSGTGSVTVS
+109 VSGNGTGSVTVS
-121 ASGGGASGNTVVIKD
+121 ASGGGASGNTVIVKD

-156 GLSAGIVTVTASGG
+156 ALSAGIVTVTASGG

-232 ATLAV
+232 ATQLQTARNIGGVSFNGTSAINLPGV
-237 NAQGLSGTPSVNV
+237 NIAGNQNTSGTAAGLSGTPNITVGTV
-250 TAVNATGFSTFTNNV
+250 A
-265 QLRSSDGT
+265 SSDIT
-273 PGRLDYYCEV
+273 
-283 SNAHYTRIQAAP
+283 S
-295 HAQYSGNVTAVL
+295 
-307 PTISGDLV
+307 
-315 VGDTATAINQSVNTT
+315 T
-330 GVITA
+330 GVVTA

-348 TVTGSTGSIANN
+348 TVTGSTPSIANN
-360 AIGNVD
+360 GIGNTD
-366 ITGFKSYGLIQ
+366 ISGFKSYGLIQ

-391 NAARVN
+391 NAARAN

-413 IADIVTTGVS
+413 IADIVTTGLS

-438 SPVSDKIYIAVTNLS
+438 NPVSDKIYVAVTNQS

-460 ANLTILKLEV
+460 VNLTILKLEV

>member
-96 GIVTSIVA
+96 GIVTTIVA

-109 VSGSGTGSVTVS
+109 VSGNGTGSVTVS

-232 ATLAV
+232 ATQLQTARNIGGVSFNGTAAISLPGV
-237 NAQGLSGTPSVNV
+237 NIAGNQNTSGTAANLSGTPNITVGTV
-250 TAVNATGFSTFTNNV
+250 A
-265 QLRSSDGT
+265 SSDIT
-273 PGRLDYYCEV
+273 
-283 SNAHYTRIQAAP
+283 S
-295 HAQYSGNVTAVL
+295 
-307 PTISGDLV
+307 
-315 VGDTATAINQSVNTT
+315 T
-330 GVITA
+330 GVVTA

-348 TVTGSTGSIANN
+348 TVTGSTGSITNN

-391 NAARVN
+391 NTARAN

-413 IADIVTTGVS
+413 IADIVTTGLS

>member
-23 GANAINDNFNELYAL
+23 GANAINANFNELYTL

-69 GSGAGLTSLQSPQLT
+69 GSGAGLTSLPSTQLT
-84 GALPAIDGKSLT
+84 GSLPAIDGKSLT
-96 GIVTSIVA
+96 GIVTTIVA

-109 VSGSGTGSVTVS
+109 VSGNGTGSVTVS

-156 GLSAGIVTVTASGG
+156 ALSAGIVTVTASGG

-232 ATLAV
+232 ATQLQTARNIGGVSFNGTSAINLPGV
-237 NAQGLSGTPSVNV
+237 NIAGNQDTSGTAANLSGAPNITVGTV
-250 TAVNATGFSTFTNNV
+250 A
-265 QLRSSDGT
+265 SSDIT
-273 PGRLDYYCEV
+273 
-283 SNAHYTRIQAAP
+283 S
-295 HAQYSGNVTAVL
+295 
-307 PTISGDLV
+307 
-315 VGDTATAINQSVNTT
+315 T
-330 GVITA
+330 GVVTA

-348 TVTGSTGSIANN
+348 IVTGSTPSIANN
-360 AIGNVD
+360 GIGNTD
-366 ITGFKSYGLIQ
+366 ISGFKSYGLIQ

-391 NAARVN
+391 NAARAN

-413 IADIVTTGVS
+413 IADIVTTGLS

-438 SPVSDKIYIAVTNLS
+438 NPVSDKIYVAVTNQS

-460 ANLTILKLEV
+460 VNLTILKLEV

>member
-23 GANAINDNFNELYAL
+23 GANAINANFNELYSL

-84 GALPAIDGKSLT
+84 GSLPAIDGKSLT
-96 GIVTSIVA
+96 GIVTTIVA

-109 VSGSGTGSVTVS
+109 VSGNGTGSVTVS
-121 ASGGGASGNTVVIKD
+121 ASGGGASGNTVIVKD

-156 GLSAGIVTVTASGG
+156 ALSAGIVTVTASGG

-232 ATLAV
+232 ATQLQTARNIGGVSFNGTSAINLPGV
-237 NAQGLSGTPSVNV
+237 NIAGNQNTSGTAANLSGTPNITVGTV
-250 TAVNATGFSTFTNNV
+250 A
-265 QLRSSDGT
+265 SSDIT
-273 PGRLDYYCEV
+273 
-283 SNAHYTRIQAAP
+283 S
-295 HAQYSGNVTAVL
+295 
-307 PTISGDLV
+307 
-315 VGDTATAINQSVNTT
+315 T
-330 GVITA
+330 GVVTA

-348 TVTGSTGSIANN
+348 TVTGSTPSIANN
-360 AIGNVD
+360 GIGNTD
-366 ITGFKSYGLIQ
+366 ISGFKSYGLIQ

-391 NAARVN
+391 NAARAN

-413 IADIVTTGVS
+413 IADIVTTGLS

-438 SPVSDKIYIAVTNLS
+438 NPVSDKIYVAVTNQS

-460 ANLTILKLEV
+460 VNLTILKLEV

>member
-23 GANAINDNFNELYAL
+23 GANAINANFNELYSL

-84 GALPAIDGKSLT
+84 GSLPAIDGKSLT
-96 GIVTSIVA
+96 GIVTTIVA

-109 VSGSGTGSVTVS
+109 VSGNGTGSVTVS
-121 ASGGGASGNTVVIKD
+121 ASGGGASGNTVIVKD

-156 GLSAGIVTVTASGG
+156 ALSAGIVTVTASGG

-232 ATLAV
+232 ATQLQTARNIGGVSFNGTSAINLPGV
-237 NAQGLSGTPSVNV
+237 NIAGNQNTSGTAANLSGTPNITVGTV
-250 TAVNATGFSTFTNNV
+250 A
-265 QLRSSDGT
+265 SSDIT
-273 PGRLDYYCEV
+273 
-283 SNAHYTRIQAAP
+283 S
-295 HAQYSGNVTAVL
+295 
-307 PTISGDLV
+307 
-315 VGDTATAINQSVNTT
+315 T
-330 GVITA
+330 GVVTA

-348 TVTGSTGSIANN
+348 IVTGSTPSIANN
-360 AIGNVD
+360 GIGNTD
-366 ITGFKSYGLIQ
+366 ISGFKSYGLIQ

-391 NAARVN
+391 NAARAN

-438 SPVSDKIYIAVTNLS
+438 NPVSDKIYVAVTNQS

-460 ANLTILKLEV
+460 VNLTILKLEV

>member
-23 GANAINDNFNELYAL
+23 GANAINANFNELYTL

-69 GSGAGLTSLQSPQLT
+69 GSGAGLTSLPSTQLT
-84 GALPAIDGKSLT
+84 GSLPAIDGKSLT
-96 GIVTSIVA
+96 GIVTTIVA

-109 VSGSGTGSVTVS
+109 VSGNGTGSVTVS

-156 GLSAGIVTVTASGG
+156 ALSAGIVTVTASGG

-232 ATLAV
+232 ATQLQTARNIGGVSFNGTSAINLPGV
-237 NAQGLSGTPSVNV
+237 NIAGNQNTSGTAANLSGTPNITVGTV
-250 TAVNATGFSTFTNNV
+250 A
-265 QLRSSDGT
+265 SSDIT
-273 PGRLDYYCEV
+273 
-283 SNAHYTRIQAAP
+283 S
-295 HAQYSGNVTAVL
+295 
-307 PTISGDLV
+307 
-315 VGDTATAINQSVNTT
+315 T
-330 GVITA
+330 GVVTA

-348 TVTGSTGSIANN
+348 IVTGSTPSIANN
-360 AIGNVD
+360 GIGNTD
-366 ITGFKSYGLIQ
+366 ISGFKSYGLIQ

-391 NAARVN
+391 NAARAN

-413 IADIVTTGVS
+413 IADIVTTGLS

-438 SPVSDKIYIAVTNLS
+438 NPVSDKIYVAVTNQS

-460 ANLTILKLEV
+460 VNLTILKLEV